1 MAVLALGVARG
12 KKRLTRPGFQDREL
26 RFARRLKSAITD
38 MRNEAVDKLRQQS
51 FVTREALRE
60 GWVTINGA
68 HIFMGDPSISG
79 EGEQTRSLQE
89 LRSRA
94 GGLAKAFGVPPPI
107 IEERRLNEHVIAATS
122 GNRTFFNSGPV
133 IGREDSKNFDTLEH
147 EFAHYLIGIGK
158 GGGAQ
163 TDRESHGPYFMSV
176 YQRVNLAGAKL

>member
-1 MAVLALGVARG
+1 VAVLALGIARG

-26 RFARRLKSAITD
+26 RFARRIKSCLMELRKDAL
-38 MRNEAVDKLRQQS
+38 EQLRQQS
-51 FVTREALRE
+51 FLTREALRE

-68 HIFMGDPSISG
+68 HIFMGDPAVSG
-79 EGEQTRSLQE
+79 EGDQTRSLQE

-94 GGLAKAFGVPPPI
+94 GELAKAFGVAPPI
-107 IEERRLNEHVIAATS
+107 IEERPLNKIVIAATS

-133 IGREDSKNFDTLEH
+133 QGREDSKTFDTLEH
-147 EFAHYLIGIGK
+147 EFAHYLINIGK

-176 YQRVNLAGAKL
+176 YEKVNAAGAKL